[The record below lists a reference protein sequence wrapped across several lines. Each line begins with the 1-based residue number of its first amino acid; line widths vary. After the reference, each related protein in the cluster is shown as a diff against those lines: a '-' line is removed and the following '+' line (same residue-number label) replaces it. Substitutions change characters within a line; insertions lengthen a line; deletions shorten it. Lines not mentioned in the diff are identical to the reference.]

1 MQGFWNFWD
10 VGGIGCGGDWEPL
23 RRLDVRSK
31 ASGRVTPVYDAGR
44 QLQCSAEHVRVW
56 EVRRLLMC
64 VDMMV
69 SFSVGGGG

>member
-31 ASGRVTPVYDAGR
+31 AMDAERPYMTRGVKYSGAPNP
-44 QLQCSAEHVRVW
+44 
-56 EVRRLLMC
+56 
-64 VDMMV
+64 
-69 SFSVGGGG
+69 